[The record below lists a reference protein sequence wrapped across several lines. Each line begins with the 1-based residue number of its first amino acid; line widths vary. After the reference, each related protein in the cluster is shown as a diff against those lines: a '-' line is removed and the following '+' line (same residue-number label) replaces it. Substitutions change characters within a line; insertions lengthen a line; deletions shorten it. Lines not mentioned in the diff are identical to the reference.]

1 MLKDMNDTDF
11 NEKIVKED
19 LTIINYSASWCGPCK
34 QQLPTLK
41 SLAESDEFKHINF
54 YYCDVDNNLNTST
67 SANIRG
73 VPTLVKYRKG
83 QEVSR
88 KVGAASEADLKAFFK
103 SEE

>member
-54 YYCDVDNNLNTST
+54 YYCDVDNNLNKLN
-67 SANIRG
+67 A
-73 VPTLVKYRKG
+73 
-83 QEVSR
+83 
-88 KVGAASEADLKAFFK
+88 
-103 SEE
+103 